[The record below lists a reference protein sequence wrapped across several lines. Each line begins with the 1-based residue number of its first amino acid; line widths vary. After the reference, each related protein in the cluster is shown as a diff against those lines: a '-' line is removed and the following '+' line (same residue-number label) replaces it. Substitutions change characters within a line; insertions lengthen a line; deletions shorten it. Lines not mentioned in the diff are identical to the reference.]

1 MKSFLIGTAVGV
13 AATLLVQQ
21 LLPDR
26 DAAPAP
32 APAATTSTEAT
43 PVSAASALL
52 AAAPAASAAPVAT
65 APAAALA
72 QPAPVRAAPVTAAAT
87 ATPLPPL
94 QLSDEHASML
104 LTPVAPPPPQ
114 LTLQEQYARFL
125 AEGEDRNWS
134 FATAQALQGYI
145 ANHQYSAE
153 FDVRNVECRQ
163 TACVI
168 TVFGNQRGSNARW
181 ANVLAGM
188 RSEPWDSGFS
198 GSSLSMREVN
208 GRAAIVTLLHRKTAE
223 TPKP

>member
-21 LLPDR
+21 LLPGR
-26 DAAPAP
+26 DATPAP
-32 APAATTSTEAT
+32 APAATSMEAT
-43 PVSAASALL
+43 PVSAASAPL
-52 AAAPAASAAPVAT
+52 AAAPTASAAPVA
-65 APAAALA
+65 AASAAALA
-72 QPAPVRAAPVTAAAT
+72 QPAPVRAAPVTATAT

-114 LTLQEQYARFL
+114 LTLQEHYARFL

-134 FATAQALQGYI
+134 FATAQALREHI
-145 ANHQYSAE
+145 AANNRSAE

-181 ANVLAGM
+181 SGLLAGM
-188 RSEPWDSGFS
+188 RSESWWTGFG

-208 GRAAIVTLLHRKTAE
+208 GRAVIVTLLQRKTAE
-223 TPKP
+223 APKP

>member
-21 LLPDR
+21 LLPGR
-26 DAAPAP
+26 DATPAP
-32 APAATTSTEAT
+32 APAAATTSMEAT
-43 PVSAASALL
+43 PVSAASAPL
-52 AAAPAASAAPVAT
+52 AAAPTASAAPV
-65 APAAALA
+65 AAALA
-72 QPAPVRAAPVTAAAT
+72 QPAPVRAAPVTATAT

-114 LTLQEQYARFL
+114 LTLQEHYARFL

-134 FATAQALQGYI
+134 FATAQALREHI
-145 ANHQYSAE
+145 AANNRSAE

-181 ANVLAGM
+181 SGLLTGM
-188 RSEPWDSGFS
+188 RSESWWTGFG

-208 GRAAIVTLLHRKTAE
+208 GRAVIVTLLQRKTAE
-223 TPKP
+223 APKP